1 MHLLTRTLHH
11 AMLGMSIRLLL
22 ISGLVFGLL
31 TPSAVAQNGDEPITV
46 TDLLRIRQLES
57 PTVSPDGRWLAYI
70 VRQIDT
76 IETEPEVRYA
86 YRTHLYLLPTDGSA
100 PPRAYTH
107 GDRTA
112 RQPAWHPESD
122 RLAFVRPVNGKPQL
136 FLMPVFGGEAVQLTD
151 FRYGASR
158 PRWHPDGSL
167 LLFTASLPEK
177 DVRRAEG
184 TPPWPDE
191 RPARTAADTAGAHP
205 NPDGSLAEI
214 RAWLAQNE
222 AKGNP
227 RVFHRLDFQGE
238 LTLQPQLRFQHL
250 YVIEPRPGAKPR
262 ALTSGFFSFSGAE
275 WLPHGQQVVAAARL
289 DSTRHPDRTRGSALY
304 LIDVDTS
311 RIRLLLHIDGYALFA
326 PTPSPDGQWIAFLA
340 SPLADSGYAQ
350 TEIGLFRLD
359 GRRPPEL
366 LTLHFDRSVRNLQW
380 SPDMR
385 YLYFVAP
392 SNGGFPLYRIAF
404 FDLHPPRPA
413 QATPEDTTA
422 ASRARFA
429 THEVVQLRPKIER
442 LLDYEKGVRAY
453 ALSEATIYYV
463 LTEPTNPYELYAAD
477 LAFKRPRRLTDH
489 NASWL
494 RTKRLSRPESFTL
507 RRDTLEIQY
516 WVMKPA
522 FFEKGRRYP
531 MLLEIHGGPAA
542 MWGPG
547 EATMWHE
554 FQFFASKGFAV
565 VFSNPRGS
573 GGYGRAFRRANY
585 QDWGDGPAGDVLAV
599 ASAAA
604 RLPWI
609 DPNRQVVTG
618 GSYAGYLT
626 AWIVAHDHRFRAAVA
641 QRGVY
646 DLQTFLGEGNAWRL
660 VPWHFGGYPWDRE
673 TPARLQGDTVSVR
686 EVILYNSPITWVHQI
701 RTPLLILHSDQDLR
715 TGVIQSEMLYK
726 SLKILGRPVEYVRY
740 PKEGHELSRSG
751 DPKRRMDRILR
762 IYEFFM
768 RYLPAERPAAS
779 E

>member
-1 MHLLTRTLHH
+1 MHTAMRRAGRIALL
-11 AMLGMSIRLLL
+11 S
-22 ISGLVFGLL
+22 LVLAWTAF
-31 TPSAVAQNGDEPITV
+31 AQDGNEPITV

-76 IETEPEVRYA
+76 VETEPDVRYA
-86 YRTHLYLLPTDGSA
+86 YRTHLYLVPTDGST

-112 RQPAWHPESD
+112 SQPAWHPESD
-122 RLAFVRPVNGKPQL
+122 RIAFVRPVGGKPQL
-136 FLMPVFGGEAVQLTD
+136 FVISLFGGEAEQLTD
-151 FRYGASR
+151 FRHGASR
-158 PRWHPDGSL
+158 PRWRPDGSL
-167 LLFTASLPEK
+167 LLFTATLSEK

-191 RPARTAADTAGAHP
+191 RPARTASDTAGARP

-214 RAWLAQNE
+214 RAWLARNE
-222 AKGNP
+222 ADSNP

-238 LTLQPQLRFQHL
+238 QSLQPQLRFQHL
-250 YVIEPRPGAKPR
+250 YVVEPRPGAKPR
-262 ALTSGFFSFSGAE
+262 ALTHGFFSFSGAE
-275 WLPHGQQVVAAARL
+275 WLPHGRQIVAAALL
-289 DSTRHPDRTRGSALY
+289 DSTRHPDRTRGSDLY

-311 RIRLLLHIDGYALFA
+311 RINLLLHIDGYALFA

-366 LTLHFDRSVRNLQW
+366 LTLHFDRSAGNLKW
-380 SPDMR
+380 APDMR

-392 SNGGFPLYRIAF
+392 SNGGFPLYRIPF

-413 QATPEDTTA
+413 GATAPDTT
-422 ASRARFA
+422 ASRARFTA
-429 THEVVQLRPKIER
+429 DEVVRLRPKIER
-442 LLDYEKGVRAY
+442 LLDYDRGVRDY
-453 ALSEATIYYV
+453 DLSEATVYYV
-463 LTEPTNPYELYAAD
+463 LTEPTNPYELYASD
-477 LAFKRPRRLTDH
+477 LAFKRPHRLTEH

-494 RTKRLSRPESFTL
+494 RTKRLSRPEAFTL
-507 RRDTLEIQY
+507 KRDTLEIQY

-554 FQFFASKGFAV
+554 FQFFASQGFAV

-609 DPNRQVVTG
+609 DPERQVVTG

-626 AWIVAHDHRFRAAVA
+626 AWIVAHDHRFKAAVA

-673 TPARLQGDTVSVR
+673 TPALLHGDTASVR
-686 EVILYNSPITWVHQI
+686 DVILYNSPITWVHQI
-701 RTPLLILHSDQDLR
+701 RTPLLIMHSDRDLR

-740 PKEGHELSRSG
+740 PDEGHELSRSG

-768 RYLPAERPAAS
+768 RYLPAETPPAS

>member
-1 MHLLTRTLHH
+1 MHTAMRRVGKIALLSL
-11 AMLGMSIRLLL
+11 MLAWTA
-22 ISGLVFGLL
+22 F
-31 TPSAVAQNGDEPITV
+31 AQDGNEPITV

-76 IETEPEVRYA
+76 VETEPDVRYA
-86 YRTHLYLLPTDGSA
+86 YRTHLYLVPTDGST

-107 GDRTA
+107 GDRA
-112 RQPAWHPESD
+112 ASQPAWHPESD
-122 RLAFVRPVNGKPQL
+122 RIAFVRPVGGKPQL
-136 FLMPVFGGEAVQLTD
+136 FVISLFGGEAEQLTD
-151 FRYGASR
+151 FRHGASR
-158 PRWHPDGSL
+158 PRWSPDGSL
-167 LLFTASLPEK
+167 LLFTATLSEK

-191 RPARTAADTAGAHP
+191 RPARTASDTAGARP

-214 RAWLAQNE
+214 RAWLARNE
-222 AKGNP
+222 ADSNP

-238 LTLQPQLRFQHL
+238 QSLQPQLRFQHL
-250 YVIEPRPGAKPR
+250 YVVEPRPGAKPR
-262 ALTSGFFSFSGAE
+262 ALTHGFFSFSGAE
-275 WLPHGQQVVAAARL
+275 WLPHGRQIVAAALL
-289 DSTRHPDRTRGSALY
+289 DSTRHPDRARGSDLY
-304 LIDVDTS
+304 LIDVDTT
-311 RIRLLLHIDGYALFA
+311 RINLLLHIDGYALFA

-340 SPLADSGYAQ
+340 VPLADSGYAQ

-366 LTLHFDRSVRNLQW
+366 LTLHFDRSAGNLKW
-380 SPDMR
+380 APDMR

-392 SNGGFPLYRIAF
+392 SNGGFPLYRIPF

-413 QATPEDTTA
+413 EATAPDTT
-422 ASRARFA
+422 ASRARFTA
-429 THEVVQLRPKIER
+429 DEVVRLRPKIER
-442 LLDYEKGVRAY
+442 LLDYDRGVRDY
-453 ALSEATIYYV
+453 DLSEATVYYV
-463 LTEPTNPYELYAAD
+463 LTEPTNPYELYASD
-477 LAFKRPRRLTDH
+477 LAFKRPRRLTEH

-507 RRDTLEIQY
+507 KRDTLEIQY

-554 FQFFASKGFAV
+554 FQFFASQGFAV

-609 DPNRQVVTG
+609 DPERQVVTG

-626 AWIVAHDHRFRAAVA
+626 AWIVAHDHRFKAAVA

-660 VPWHFGGYPWDRE
+660 VPWHFGGYPWDQE
-673 TPARLQGDTVSVR
+673 TPALLHGDTVSVR
-686 EVILYNSPITWVHQI
+686 DVILYNSPITWVHRI
-701 RTPLLILHSDQDLR
+701 RTPLLIMHSDRDLR

-740 PKEGHELSRSG
+740 PDEGHELSRSG

-768 RYLPAERPAAS
+768 RYLPAETPPAS